1 VTDIFDDRTKE
12 ADEYS
17 KVAADRKKTKDE
29 YRTLFFSDAGKN
41 VLLDLLQFTGVIR
54 PVYCKGDPEESAR
67 NEGRREVGLMLL
79 DVLDIR
85 GYKDLLKLE
94 QRGVELTKMGEI

>member
-1 VTDIFDDRTKE
+1 VSDILDGKKRE
-12 ADEYS
+12 SDEYS

-79 DVLDIR
+79 DVLDVR
-85 GYKDLLKLE
+85 GYRDLLELE
-94 QRGVELTKMGEI
+94 NRGVELTKMGEI

>member
-1 VTDIFDDRTKE
+1 MSDILDGKKRE
-12 ADEYS
+12 SDEYS

-79 DVLDIR
+79 DVLDVR
-85 GYKDLLKLE
+85 GYRDLLELE
-94 QRGVELTKMGEI
+94 NRGVELTKMGEI